1 MAPGVLVVDDEDNLV
16 KLVQGYLERD
26 GFTVMTAG
34 DGETALYVARQVRPD
49 LVVLDVMLPGL
60 DGIEVCRRLR
70 QFTDAYVIMLTARAE
85 EIDKI
90 VGLSVGADDYV
101 TKPFSPREL
110 VARVKAMLRRPRN
123 SGVGEEVP
131 QPLQFGTLRIDTAGH
146 RVYRAGVELDLTP
159 LEYRLLKA
167 FASSPGR
174 VLTREQLLEQIWGYD
189 YFGDGHMVEVHVAA
203 LRKKIED
210 DPAHPRWLRTVRGAG
225 YRFDPEDSPA

>member
-1 MAPGVLVVDDEDNLV
+1 MRLVRS
-16 KLVQGYLERD
+16 YLEREGFRVKTAED
-26 GFTVMTAG
+26 GKS
-34 DGETALYVARQVRPD
+34 ALALARELRPD
-49 LVVLDVMLPGL
+49 LVVLDVMLPSL

-203 LRKKIED
+203 LCKKIED